1 MSNWSVNIRHT
12 LSRSLMPRYWLHMNN
27 ATNANVLCR
36 CCMQSMQNVLL
47 STESQKLL
55 EVVVPVPAMLVQ
67 VVDVDLQGLREHLVL
82 EFEPEIK

>member
-1 MSNWSVNIRHT
+1 MSNWSVNISHT
-12 LSRSLMPRYWLHMNN
+12 LTRSLMPRYWLYMNIT
-27 ATNANVLCR
+27 TNANVMYR
-36 CCMQSMQNVLL
+36 CGMQSMQNVLL

-55 EVVVPVPAMLVQ
+55 EVVAPVPAMLVQ

>member
-1 MSNWSVNIRHT
+1 MLNWSVNISHT
-12 LSRSLMPRYWLHMNN
+12 LTRSLMPRYWLYMNITTS
-27 ATNANVLCR
+27 AHVI
-36 CCMQSMQNVLL
+36 MQNVLL
-47 STESQKLL
+47 SIESRKLL